1 MFIVLEIQKDGENP
15 TAVLT
20 SIYDDDNVALNKFYT
35 ICAAAAVSEISRH
48 GAIMMT
54 VDGEILY
61 QQMFVR

>member
-1 MFIVLEIQKDGENP
+1 MFIVLEIQRTGEGP

-20 SIYDDDNVALNKFYT
+20 SIYDDDSVALNKYYT
-35 ICAAAAVSEISRH
+35 ILAAAAVSEVSRH